1 MCIIHTDTYTHT
13 DTDTHR
19 ETHEHTDIH
28 THTHAHTH
36 TCTIFPWHWLF
47 KVIKIKPTV
56 QFQSLQEAD
65 RTTLSSNAVP
75 YNQILASKKRRM
87 ISGVSRGMA
96 SKTTLFQSEL
106 QRTNEKSLH
115 SIPLDCQPGA
125 LKRVCRVPST

>member
-1 MCIIHTDTYTHT
+1 MCALYTQTHTYTQIQIHTEKHTNTQTYTH
-13 DTDTHR
+13 
-19 ETHEHTDIH
+19 IH
-28 THTHAHTH
+28 MHTH

-125 LKRVCRVPST
+125 PKRVCRVPST